1 MTIRSNRMT
10 YRKLLK
16 GRRNP
21 KVEGYGHNARGNGGV
36 LVRIQIIVT
45 VFLFIYLIMEKTHNN
60 IPIEGILKWLKKD
73 RDELQS
79 KLNQLVPYTKSLEKK
94 IVSIEKE
101 LADYRKQLSLACKE
115 TSKTEMYKTLNRK
128 YTQLKKDNKQLLEKI
143 GSLYRKLEQ
152 YEKTK

>member
-1 MTIRSNRMT
+1 
-10 YRKLLK
+10 
-16 GRRNP
+16 
-21 KVEGYGHNARGNGGV
+21 
-36 LVRIQIIVT
+36 
-45 VFLFIYLIMEKTHNN
+45 MEKTHNN

-101 LADYRKQLSLACKE
+101 LADCKKQLSLACKE

-152 YEKTK
+152 YEKAK